1 LESAMAL
8 EETTM
13 RMKARMALHQ
23 QEGLSR

>member
-1 LESAMAL
+1 MAL